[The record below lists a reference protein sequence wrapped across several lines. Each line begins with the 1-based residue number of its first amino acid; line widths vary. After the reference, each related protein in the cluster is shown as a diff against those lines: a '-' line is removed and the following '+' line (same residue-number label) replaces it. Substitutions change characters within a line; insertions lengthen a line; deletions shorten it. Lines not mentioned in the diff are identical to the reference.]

1 MTAHSTTMQTTPLS
15 IVAQAA
21 ILVIEDDP
29 ALRGFLAD
37 LLEGEGY
44 RARCVESGTQ
54 GLQALQEVSPDLVLL
69 DLVLPD
75 LDGYAVCQRIRANS
89 QRHIPIVMLSANR
102 DPLHVLE
109 ALHVGVDEYLRKPFD
124 VEDLLA
130 QIRAHLPVALP
141 MLADEASPIAVEILD
156 PAAASKIDPSYPQAA

>member
-1 MTAHSTTMQTTPLS
+1 MTAQPTTTQPSSQPVPAQT
-15 IVAQAA
+15 V

-29 ALRGFLAD
+29 ALRGFLSD

-44 RARCVESGTQ
+44 RAQCVESGTQ
-54 GLQALQEVSPDLVLL
+54 GLQALEALTPDLVLL

-75 LDGYAVCQRIRANS
+75 LDGFAVCRQIRANS
-89 QRHIPIVMLSANR
+89 QRRIPIVMLSANR
-102 DPLHVLE
+102 DPLDVLE
-109 ALHVGVDEYLRKPFD
+109 ALHIGVDEYLRKPFE

-141 MLADEASPIAVEILD
+141 TLAGESPVAAVILD
-156 PAAASKIDPSYPQAA
+156 PAAARRDPHFPQAA

>member
-1 MTAHSTTMQTTPLS
+1 MTAHVTTMQPTPQP
-15 IVAQAA
+15 VPAQTV

-29 ALRGFLAD
+29 ALRGFLSD

-44 RARCVESGTQ
+44 RAHCVESGTE
-54 GLQALQEVSPDLVLL
+54 GLQVLEALTPDLVLL

-75 LDGYAVCQRIRANS
+75 LDGYAVCQQIRANV

-102 DPLHVLE
+102 DPLDVLE
-109 ALHVGVDEYLRKPFD
+109 ALHVGVDEYVRKPFE

-130 QIRAHLPVALP
+130 QIRAHLPVVLP
-141 MLADEASPIAVEILD
+141 TLADESPVAVEILD
-156 PAAASKIDPSYPQAA
+156 PTAARLDPHFPQAA